1 MSTLSFKVMINEL
14 QRLKVFY
21 KGQDA
26 FQTKL
31 LLFFFFFL
39 VGLEFELHT
48 CKAGA
53 LHLSHIFSAF
63 CSGYFGD
70 GDSRTICPAW
80 P

>member
-31 LLFFFFFL
+31 LLFFFFF
-39 VGLEFELHT
+39 GGT
-48 CKAGA
+48 G
-53 LHLSHIFSAF
+53 I
-63 CSGYFGD
+63 
-70 GDSRTICPAW
+70 
-80 P
+80 